1 VATDAQLPWR
11 MPVMQAPLGPAA
23 SPELVAAVS
32 AAGGIGCLG
41 ASWTQPQALRE
52 QIRSVGRSTDRPF
65 CVNLVLAF
73 NQAERLEV
81 VAEEGVALVSFS
93 WGVEAPLVA
102 RAHAAGCLVLG
113 QVASAVEALAAVR
126 SGCDVV
132 VAQGVEAGGHVQ
144 GETGLLALIGDVCRT
159 VDVPVI
165 AAGGIA
171 GGDGARAAMAAG
183 ASGIAMGT
191 RFLAT
196 PEADVHPEYAE
207 RLVAADSDA
216 TVLTYLFDGGWP
228 AAAHRV
234 LRNSTYAAWELAGRP
249 ASGERPGEG
258 ETVAEIEGVAIPRYA
273 ADEPRRGTN
282 GDIEAMCL
290 YAGRGVGLVTAV
302 ESAAELVE
310 RIGFELARPG

>member
-1 VATDAQLPWR
+1 VTTDAQLPWR
-11 MPVMQAPLGPAA
+11 VPVMQAPIGPAA
-23 SPELVAAVS
+23 TPELVAAVS

-41 ASWTQPQALRE
+41 GSWTEPEALRG
-52 QIRSVGRSTDRPF
+52 QMRSIGHATDRPF

-73 NQAERLEV
+73 DQEERLEV
-81 VAEEGVALVSFS
+81 VAEEGAAMVSFS

-102 RAHAAGCLVLG
+102 RAQAAGCLVLA
-113 QVASAVEALAAVR
+113 QVASAAEALAAVR
-126 SGCDVV
+126 SGCDAI

-144 GETGLLALIGDVCRT
+144 GQTGLLALVGDVCRA

-171 GGDGARAAMAAG
+171 DADGARAAMAAG
-183 ASGIAMGT
+183 ASGVAMGT
-191 RFLAT
+191 RFVAT

-207 RLVAADSDA
+207 RLVAAGPEA
-216 TVLTYLFDGGWP
+216 TVLTYVFDGGWP
-228 AAAHRV
+228 EAAHRV

-258 ETVAEIEGVAIPRYA
+258 EKVAEIEGAAIPRYA
-273 ADEPRRGTN
+273 ADEPRRATT

-302 ESAAELVE
+302 EPAAAVVE
-310 RIGFELARPG
+310 RIGRALRP